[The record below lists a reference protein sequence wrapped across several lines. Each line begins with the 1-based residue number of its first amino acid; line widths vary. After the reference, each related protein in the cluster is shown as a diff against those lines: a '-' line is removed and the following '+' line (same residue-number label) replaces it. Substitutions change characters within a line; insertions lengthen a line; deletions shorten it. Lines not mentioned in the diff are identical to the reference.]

1 MLGQG
6 QTLHRERE
14 GETIDDKQ
22 MFVKMEVVAVRC
34 TDTVFTA
41 ILVLRISPLPTPIE
55 LRHEYDVV

>member
-14 GETIDDKQ
+14 GDTIDDKQ
-22 MFVKMEVVAVRC
+22 MFVKMQLFAVRC
-34 TDTVFTA
+34 TDTVFA
-41 ILVLRISPLPTPIE
+41 ASLVFSISPLPTPIE